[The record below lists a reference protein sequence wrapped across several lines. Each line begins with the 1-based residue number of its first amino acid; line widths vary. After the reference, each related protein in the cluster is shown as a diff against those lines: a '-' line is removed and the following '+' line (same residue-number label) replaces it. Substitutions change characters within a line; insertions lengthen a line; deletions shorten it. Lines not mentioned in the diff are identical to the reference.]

1 MRHPVATF
9 SSHETDSRARR
20 YRVGASKSPDR
31 TTLRPDFV
39 TNEKNDGKLGPPD
52 AAGMIHP
59 ADSAAEGEEGEAEGA
74 SRVAAAGAPSALSIA
89 GRQ

>member
-59 ADSAAEGEEGEAEGA
+59 AEGEEEEAEGA
-74 SRVAAAGAPSALSIA
+74 SRGAAAAWAGAPSALSIA